1 MVIGTAA
8 TEAAV
13 LTGVADAGAAV
24 PTSGAVTGAA
34 VPTIGAVTGTA
45 LPTIGAVTGTALLT
59 GAAATEAALLTGA
72 AAKASEHARRARSRR
87 PPDVPWAQGVD
98 ARPGPGNSGAH
109 RGQVIRSSDSWSPTL
124 EESQP

>member
-8 TEAAV
+8 AEAAV
-13 LTGVADAGAAV
+13 LTGAADAGAAV
-24 PTSGAVTGAA
+24 PTSGAVTGTALLTSGA
-34 VPTIGAVTGTA
+34 VTGTALLTIGAVTGTA
-45 LPTIGAVTGTALLT
+45 LP
-59 GAAATEAALLTGA
+59 TGA
-72 AAKASEHARRARSRR
+72 AAKASEHARRARSWQ